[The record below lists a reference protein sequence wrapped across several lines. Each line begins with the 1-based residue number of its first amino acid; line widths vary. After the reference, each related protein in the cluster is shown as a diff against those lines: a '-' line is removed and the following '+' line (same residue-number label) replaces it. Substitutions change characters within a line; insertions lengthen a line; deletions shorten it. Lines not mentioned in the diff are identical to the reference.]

1 MNYEEIKARDI
12 EQMAQQLRNNEPVK
26 RFQIFPHRFELRDI
40 LADDEDALMYLEN
53 LVDSVN
59 ESI

>member
-1 MNYEEIKARDI
+1 MNYEEIRQRDI
-12 EQMAQQLRNNEPVK
+12 EQIAEQLRNNEPVK
-26 RFQIFPHRFELRDI
+26 RFQMFPYRFELREM
-40 LADDEDALMYLEN
+40 LAGDEDALMYLEN

>member
-1 MNYEEIKARDI
+1 MNYEEIRQRDI
-12 EQMAQQLRNNEPVK
+12 EQIAEQLRNNEPVK
-26 RFQIFPHRFELRDI
+26 RFQMFPYRFELGEM
-40 LADDEDALMYLEN
+40 LAGDEDALMYLEN